1 MISLLGA
8 VGGVIGVAG
17 HLADV
22 RKELKEIEAHAIAE
36 GERRIKESQDYINS
50 EAWCENELEEAREE
64 GYNEAVDNLGK
75 DLMEGKGKCDEALMK
90 LIESQKEK
98 YRAEG
103 ERRERERTLDQVKN
117 IREHFIIEQKE
128 IRQQALKEVQ
138 SIIEEMLKDP
148 DYFIPPEL
156 IQAIDQLRNKGE

>member
-1 MISLLGA
+1 
-8 VGGVIGVAG
+8 
-17 HLADV
+17 
-22 RKELKEIEAHAIAE
+22 
-36 GERRIKESQDYINS
+36 
-50 EAWCENELEEAREE
+50 
-64 GYNEAVDNLGK
+64 
-75 DLMEGKGKCDEALMK
+75 MEGKGKCDEALMK